1 MLDGIVPPA
10 LVVSAALVLLGIRRF
25 LASRPSGVPATVA
38 VGTGVVIVT
47 AFLELAMGR
56 SPTYRHGPLRLWVS
70 DVNSDQNSQ
79 QLADAYT
86 FSHLIHGALFYGIT
100 YVTMRRASFA
110 KNTADRRPHPR
121 SCVGGGNENTDTV
134 INRYRA
140 ATIALG
146 YYGDSVLNSVRG
158 HRRLSARLRAR
169 QPPALVVDGVV
180 GGRDGGPAGDRH
192 PRQPDAQYGD
202 ADLAYRGNQ
211 ALADGRMRCEVP
223 TSALRVQGS
232 EFQVRGSRVP
242 RSIDRTRNTRTSKLE
257 TGTRNSEL
265 GTKVA
270 Y

>member
-38 VGTGVVIVT
+38 VVLGVVLVT

-110 KNTADRRPHPR
+110 TRLIAALTLE
-121 SCVGGGNENTDTV
+121 GAWEAYENTDTV

-146 YYGDSVLNSVRG
+146 YYGDSVLNSV
-158 HRRLSARLRAR
+158 
-169 QPPALVVDGVV
+169 
-180 GGRDGGPAGDRH
+180 
-192 PRQPDAQYGD
+192 
-202 ADLAYRGNQ
+202 ADIVACLLGFGLA
-211 ALADGRMRCEVP
+211 
-223 TSALRVQGS
+223 S
-232 EFQVRGSRVP
+232 
-242 RSIDRTRNTRTSKLE
+242 RTRWWWTVSWVVATEILLAIFIRDNLTL
-257 TGTRNSEL
+257 NVVMLIWPSEAIRRWQM
-265 GTKVA
+265 GG
-270 Y
+270 